1 MTDRYIVLSQDLR
14 QYLLEK
20 VRIPPRKIIVISNGV
35 DIDRFRPALYRERPA
50 LPERFAGKDE
60 IIIGT
65 VGRMEPVKDQ
75 LNLVRAFIQLTGQ
88 CPEGSV
94 SLRLMMIGDGSLRE
108 PAIHLLGQAGLD
120 DIAWLPG
127 ARDNIPELLQNM
139 DIFVLPSLAEG
150 ISNTILEAMASS
162 LPVVATDVG
171 GNAELVEHGR
181 TGFLVQQG
189 DPAVLAAAIRRYI
202 DDPALRR
209 EHGDAARR
217 RCEALFSIDSMV
229 NNYLEFYDN
238 LLKLPGKS
246 IRLIADRH

>member
-1 MTDRYIVLSQDLR
+1 
-14 QYLLEK
+14 
-20 VRIPPRKIIVISNGV
+20 
-35 DIDRFRPALYRERPA
+35 
-50 LPERFAGKDE
+50 
-60 IIIGT
+60 
-65 VGRMEPVKDQ
+65 
-75 LNLVRAFIQLTGQ
+75 
-88 CPEGSV
+88 
-94 SLRLMMIGDGSLRE
+94 
-108 PAIHLLGQAGLD
+108 
-120 DIAWLPG
+120 
-127 ARDNIPELLQNM
+127 M